1 MVPYQ
6 SISFENK
13 DDAWHFSSHIVTMRF
28 LATNMQKTA
37 EKRGKKKLGL

>member
-13 DDAWHFSSHIVTMRF
+13 DDAWHFSSHLVTMRF
-28 LATNMQKTA
+28 QMANMQKMA
-37 EKRGKKKLGL
+37 EKKGKK